1 MKEEEHFVNEK
12 SENPDGKVAFLR
24 SHSCIH
30 HHKAEKKSNNR
41 MCCILGTKITLLSKV
56 TKNIAISLLMIW
68 TVKICL

>member
-12 SENPDGKVAFLR
+12 SENPVAFLR

-41 MCCILGTKITLLSKV
+41 MCCIWGTKITLLSKI
-56 TKNIAISLLMIW
+56 TKNIAMSLLMF
-68 TVKICL
+68 